1 MKPLSSYIKMCWIK
15 TVIGDWCIGIRL
27 STFPGRLCIFGCCGQ
42 RDELCHYLVCPPL
55 WHIARE
61 CLNVHEASVE
71 ILHILCIVDPT
82 EDKFKCLAFCHAL
95 YHCCVNDTRR
105 GRAEGVPKDAH
116 TVQSNAYENVQ
127 FCLHYLRGR

>member
-1 MKPLSSYIKMCWIK
+1 M
-15 TVIGDWCIGIRL
+15 
-27 STFPGRLCIFGCCGQ
+27 
-42 RDELCHYLVCPPL
+42 CPPL
-55 WHIARE
+55 GQIARE